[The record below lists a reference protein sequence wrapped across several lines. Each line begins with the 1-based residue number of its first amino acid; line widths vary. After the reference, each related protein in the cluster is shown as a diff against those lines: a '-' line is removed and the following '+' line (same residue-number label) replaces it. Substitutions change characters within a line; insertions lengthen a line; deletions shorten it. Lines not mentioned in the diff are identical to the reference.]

1 MIQDRFL
8 ILTNSKKGTYET
20 MNPKSISK
28 QTLLRLPSYL
38 SYLKSLP
45 EGDNEHV
52 SATMIATALG
62 LNDVQVR
69 KDLACVSKKGRPKLG
84 YVTGDLIKDIESFLG
99 YDDLNDAI
107 IVGAGRLGGALMS
120 YEGFKEYGLNIVAAF
135 DTDERV
141 VGTEI
146 CGKKILP
153 MDKIKDL
160 CESLKIRIGIITVPA
175 HAAQKVCDMLV
186 ESGIYAIWNFAPTH
200 LKVPDNILVQQENM
214 AASLAVLSAHL
225 AEAIKKNGF

>member
-1 MIQDRFL
+1 
-8 ILTNSKKGTYET
+8 
-20 MNPKSISK
+20 MNLNSISK

-38 SYLKSLP
+38 NYLKTLP
-45 EGDNEHV
+45 EDGCENV
-52 SATMIATALG
+52 SATTIAAALG

-84 YVTGDLIKDIESFLG
+84 YVTEELINDIEGFLG

-107 IVGAGRLGGALMS
+107 IIGAGRLGGALLS

-135 DTDERV
+135 DVDESKI
-141 VGTEI
+141 GSEI
-146 CGKKILP
+146 CGKKVFALS
-153 MDKIKDL
+153 KIKEL
-160 CESLKIRIGIITVPA
+160 CKRMKIRIGIITVPV
-175 HAAQKVCDMLV
+175 HSAQKACDILV
-186 ESGIYAIWNFAPTH
+186 NSGIYAIWNFAPVH

-225 AEAIKKNGF
+225 AEAIKKNGI

>member
-1 MIQDRFL
+1 
-8 ILTNSKKGTYET
+8 
-20 MNPKSISK
+20 MNPKAISK

-45 EGDNEHV
+45 EHGCENV
-52 SATMIATALG
+52 SATMIASALG

-84 YVTGDLIKDIESFLG
+84 YVTEELISDIESFLG

-107 IVGAGRLGGALMS
+107 IIGAGRLGGALLS
-120 YEGFKEYGLNIVAAF
+120 YEGFNEYGLNIVAAF
-135 DTDERV
+135 DVDESKI
-141 VGTEI
+141 GTEI
-146 CGKKILP
+146 CGKKVLDIS
-153 MDKIKDL
+153 KIKEL
-160 CESLKIRIGIITVPA
+160 CKRMKIRIGIITVPG
-175 HAAQKVCDMLV
+175 HSAQKVCDILV
-186 ESGIYAIWNFAPTH
+186 DSGIFAIWNFAPVH

-225 AEAIKKNGF
+225 AESIKKNEI

>member
-1 MIQDRFL
+1 M
-8 ILTNSKKGTYET
+8 
-20 MNPKSISK
+20 
-28 QTLLRLPSYL
+28 RLPSYL

-45 EGDNEHV
+45 EGDNEYV
-52 SATMIATALG
+52 SATTVAMALG

-84 YVTGDLIKDIESFLG
+84 YVTEELIKDIESFLG

-120 YEGFKEYGLNIVAAF
+120 YDGFKEYGLNIVAAF
-135 DTDERV
+135 DVDESK

-146 CGKKILP
+146 CGKKVLP
-153 MDKIKDL
+153 MDKMAEL
-160 CESLKIRIGIITVPA
+160 CERMKIRIGIITVPA
-175 HAAQKVCDMLV
+175 HAAQMVCDMLV
-186 ESGIYAIWNFAPTH
+186 KSGIYAIWNFAPTH

-225 AEAIKKNGF
+225 AEAIKKKGL

>member
-1 MIQDRFL
+1 M
-8 ILTNSKKGTYET
+8 
-20 MNPKSISK
+20 
-28 QTLLRLPSYL
+28 RLPSYL

-45 EGDNEHV
+45 EGDNEYV
-52 SATMIATALG
+52 SATTVAMALG

-84 YVTGDLIKDIESFLG
+84 YVTEELIKDIESFLG

-120 YEGFKEYGLNIVAAF
+120 YDGFKEYGLNIVAAF
-135 DTDERV
+135 DVDESK

-146 CGKKILP
+146 CGKKVLP
-153 MDKIKDL
+153 MDKMAEL
-160 CESLKIRIGIITVPA
+160 CERMKIRIGIITVPA
-175 HAAQKVCDMLV
+175 HAAQMVCDMLV
-186 ESGIYAIWNFAPTH
+186 KSGIYAIWNFAPTH

-214 AASLAVLSAHL
+214 AASLAVLSVHL
-225 AEAIKKNGF
+225 AEAIKKKGL

>member
-1 MIQDRFL
+1 M
-8 ILTNSKKGTYET
+8 N
-20 MNPKSISK
+20 NPKAISK

-45 EGDNEHV
+45 KQDGEYV
-52 SATMIATALG
+52 SATMIASALG

-84 YVTGDLIKDIESFLG
+84 YVAEELIRDIESFLG
-99 YDDLNDAI
+99 YDSLNDAI
-107 IVGAGRLGGALMS
+107 IVGAGRLGGALLS

-135 DTDERV
+135 DIDESKI
-141 VGTEI
+141 GTEI
-146 CGKKILP
+146 CGRKIFPL
-153 MDKIKDL
+153 DKMKEL
-160 CESLKIRIGIITVPA
+160 CRRMKIRIGIITVPA
-175 HAAQKVCDMLV
+175 DSAQKVCDMLV
-186 ESGIYAIWNFAPTH
+186 DSGIYAIWNFAPVH

-225 AEAIKKNGF
+225 AEAIKNNGIGKGDEENDENSE

>member
-1 MIQDRFL
+1 
-8 ILTNSKKGTYET
+8 

-28 QTLLRLPSYL
+28 QTLMRLPSYL

-45 EGDNEHV
+45 EGDNEYV
-52 SATMIATALG
+52 SATTVAMALG

-84 YVTGDLIKDIESFLG
+84 YVTEELIKDIESFLG

-120 YEGFKEYGLNIVAAF
+120 YDGFKEYGLNIVAAF
-135 DTDERV
+135 DVDESK

-146 CGKKILP
+146 CGKKVLP
-153 MDKIKDL
+153 MDKMAEL
-160 CESLKIRIGIITVPA
+160 CERMKIRIGIITVPA
-175 HAAQKVCDMLV
+175 HAAQMVCDMLV
-186 ESGIYAIWNFAPTH
+186 KSGIYAIWNFAPTH

-225 AEAIKKNGF
+225 AEAIKKKGL

>member
-1 MIQDRFL
+1 
-8 ILTNSKKGTYET
+8 

-28 QTLLRLPSYL
+28 QTLMRLPSYL

-45 EGDNEHV
+45 EGDNEYV
-52 SATMIATALG
+52 SATTVAMALG

-84 YVTGDLIKDIESFLG
+84 YVTEELIKDIESFLG

-120 YEGFKEYGLNIVAAF
+120 YDGFKEYGLNIVAAF
-135 DTDERV
+135 DVDESK

-146 CGKKILP
+146 CGKKVLP
-153 MDKIKDL
+153 MDKMAEL
-160 CESLKIRIGIITVPA
+160 CERMKIRIGIITVPA
-175 HAAQKVCDMLV
+175 HAAQMVCDMLV
-186 ESGIYAIWNFAPTH
+186 KSGIYAIWNFAPTH

-214 AASLAVLSAHL
+214 AASLAVLSVHL
-225 AEAIKKNGF
+225 AEAIKKKGL